1 MTTIAFPRSGMRRV
15 RRSVFSSSF
24 AVVLLVLLAAPA
36 VAQQR
41 SEPAPLFET
50 PGLAVEAV
58 DAIAQRAGG
67 QLNVALL
74 DIRGQEL
81 TLHVQGSR
89 PGHIDR
95 WVWMRQPGMLY
106 GSWTRVRGPEA
117 AQPLVP
123 TLDPEMLFFQL
134 DEFPLDD
141 LPGLIDTILPRAML
155 EEPALPQSIRI
166 ERQLLLVGGTRAG
179 GPAVSVHWST
189 GREGAYVYLNMDGSV
204 RSANV
209 SGTLAARG
217 LDMVRDDWHLPMAA
231 QDFEFLRGFPE
242 ILKVDIEPRDI
253 DITYMDPQD
262 PGNSTGIRWTLDG
275 LRVNAPMMRD
285 VLARSAVLA
294 ADPRAV
300 FNFDEIDFG
309 VLPGLKVEAL
319 ARVDEPG
326 TRVLR
331 MIAERQVT
339 GTGPPE
345 LHWTLTIGD
354 PAKQG
359 NLFNRVEGEKWEVVA
374 TPGGDIVRVMLPPSR
389 RPQIEWWTPAG
400 LRVGLDRLH
409 QTFPVGHPFYEIV
422 LDPRGGRAH
431 ALDASDTSVSRDF
444 RLSSQEVSLAPID
457 RPRAAN
463 VDGLWFT
470 MDDLNGYTAGVLSDL
485 IWKTFDEMN
494 LPNAHVAR
502 LTFSR
507 GNPWVRAPEGQVM
520 LEIRVEGG
528 PGGGRITWLS
538 DGTELDRVMP

>member
-1 MTTIAFPRSGMRRV
+1 MR
-15 RRSVFSSSF
+15 
-24 AVVLLVLLAAPA
+24 ALCTGWLLAAGVGCNDATEEDEGSATPP
-36 VAQQR
+36 VAAAEAPETEDEPELVEPQIEAIPEPGVVLQTAGR
-41 SEPAPLFET
+41 GAKEVLAWQAEPGTRRRLVMGLRVNTRTGSEPAPLFET

-123 TLDPEMLFFQL
+123 TLDPEMVFFQL

-189 GREGAYVYLNMDGSV
+189 GRESAYVYLNMDGSV

-285 VLARSAVLA
+285 VLARSGVLA

-359 NLFNRVEGEKWEVVA
+359 NLFNQVEGEKWEVVA
-374 TPGGDIVRVMLPPSR
+374 TPGGEIVRVMVR
-389 RPQIEWWTPAG
+389 RFPEDKVVTLEVP
-400 LRVGLDRLH
+400 LVRLDL
-409 QTFPVGHPFYEIV
+409 
-422 LDPRGGRAH
+422 
-431 ALDASDTSVSRDF
+431 
-444 RLSSQEVSLAPID
+444 
-457 RPRAAN
+457 
-463 VDGLWFT
+463 
-470 MDDLNGYTAGVLSDL
+470 
-485 IWKTFDEMN
+485 
-494 LPNAHVAR
+494 
-502 LTFSR
+502 
-507 GNPWVRAPEGQVM
+507 
-520 LEIRVEGG
+520 
-528 PGGGRITWLS
+528 
-538 DGTELDRVMP
+538 